1 MTTTPTRVVWTLQ
14 EKQSISDELV
24 KIFAVFPHMTSKEA
38 LRRAQMVLPN
48 DRRIKVNDQR
58 AFSHKARIQQARDQA
73 AAFRVEPVEHADVKV
88 DAATL
93 PEEPRKID
101 GIGDLFELLVDAITD
116 RVMER
121 VRKEIEDQQQ
131 QKELQ
136 YTSSRTHSIPDIQG
150 GILDALNGLSIRKPA
165 VQSRPLL
172 PTVTIVGLNGCQI
185 DAIKTSHPRAIYT
198 FLTAE
203 QAKGRSVQANDHVI
217 LMTKFINHSAAD
229 KYRKAG
235 PVHFCNG
242 GISELRT
249 LLNGLIGV
257 AA

>member
-1 MTTTPTRVVWTLQ
+1 MTTAPTRVVWTLQ

-24 KIFAVFPHMTSKEA
+24 KVFAVYPRLTSKEA

-58 AFSHKARIQQARDQA
+58 AFSHKARIQAARDQA
-73 AAFRVEPVEHADVKV
+73 AARPVEPADVKV
-88 DAATL
+88 EPATL
-93 PEEPRKID
+93 PEPPRKID
-101 GIGDLFELLVDAITD
+101 GIGDLFELLVDAITE
-116 RVMER
+116 RVMEK

-131 QKELQ
+131 QSQLQ
-136 YTSSRTHSIPDIQG
+136 YTSTRTHSVPDLQG

-185 DAIKTSHPRAIYT
+185 DAIKSSHPRAIYT

-203 QAKGRSVQANDHVI
+203 QAKGRAVQSNDHVI

-249 LLNGLIGV
+249 LLNGLIG
-257 AA
+257 AAA